1 MMRSRIARIKGLYI
15 LFAIL
20 TLPILALG
28 QVASKR
34 YSASTIPVTSNTA
47 FMDMSKSKKES
58 GKSSLKYIYKTDP
71 QPILS
76 GNRCAEEYTRSL
88 GFVYVIVLPEEDG
101 DANLGNFFHN
111 LGTSIALTFR
121 NGPFWSHKVKKRIE
135 KCKMSSGDFVG

>member
-1 MMRSRIARIKGLYI
+1 MRSRIARIKGLYV

-20 TLPILALG
+20 TLPVLALG

-34 YSASTIPVTSNTA
+34 HSASTMPFTSNTA
-47 FMDMSKSKKES
+47 HLDMGKSKKQS
-58 GKSSLKYIYKTDP
+58 GKSSLRYLYKTDP
-71 QPILS
+71 QRILS

-111 LGTSIALTFR
+111 FGTSIVLTFR
-121 NGPFWSHKVKKRIE
+121 NGLFWSHKVKKRIE
-135 KCKMSSGDFVG
+135 KCKISSGDFVG